1 MTAAAKKIFQE
12 AITLTTD
19 ECASLLEELL
29 SSMDK
34 PNPEIDKLWAKEVED
49 RLAAYHRGD
58 LNSYPAD
65 EIFAQLGKS

>member
-29 SSMDK
+29 SIMDK
-34 PNPEIDKLWAKEVED
+34 PNPEIDKLWAKEVE
-49 RLAAYHRGD
+49 
-58 LNSYPAD
+58 
-65 EIFAQLGKS
+65 EI